1 MLQKVCLS
9 PVYQGVSAQDRKRD
23 QDDSCPSPAPAAAYL
38 GFRILGGLQ
47 FRLPQQGPISSAYRL
62 PHPQPLTDLL
72 LWTFLTSS
80 HIKHCYLG
88 KDLEMQ
94 MMGTCGVTLT
104 ELNRFA
110 WELGRKP
117 KRRKQPVVATLEEGL
132 LLCWGRQ
139 SLGSSLGRQGASSK
153 DWPWL

>member
-47 FRLPQQGPISSAYRL
+47 FLLPQQGPVSSAYRL

-94 MMGTCGVTLT
+94 MMGPCGVTLT
-104 ELNRFA
+104 A
-110 WELGRKP
+110 
-117 KRRKQPVVATLEEGL
+117 QQI
-132 LLCWGRQ
+132 CM
-139 SLGSSLGRQGASSK
+139 GAGK
-153 DWPWL
+153 EA